1 MENIELTPEQE
12 ITVTKV
18 AGSIIGKICLGAAI
32 GLKGAGYALE
42 KTTGLTAVGLRIAAD
57 GIETV
62 GDVGSTFCYTNSS
75 RLSDKAK
82 EYDLSDLSNIG
93 MKKTAA
99 PKPKSETSRQE
110 SCIEA
115 DAAEPSIA

>member
-12 ITVTKV
+12 LAVTKV

-32 GLKGAGYALE
+32 GLKGAGYAIE
-42 KTTGLTAVGLRIAAD
+42 KTAGLTAFGLRIAAD

-82 EYDLSDLSNIG
+82 EYDLSDIG
-93 MKKTAA
+93 REKADA
-99 PKPKSETSRQE
+99 SKPEHETGRQE
-110 SCIEA
+110 TFIEA
-115 DAAEPSIA
+115 DATEPSIA